1 MNSLFIIIFI
11 FYTIVDCNQE
21 KKKHDKLP
29 YIQRHVDDLKGFQI
43 FVESR
48 ANTLL
53 LMKDCFPLPIKCLMN
68 NITNLFNEYEDN
80 NRTQALALNKIFKD
94 LQNYKP
100 FCLAIK
106 HGFDIYIKKFSSIIK
121 DFNKIQSIKKNY
133 EEYNIFSKCEHEMKS
148 LKNDFNSVK
157 SDSMICLKVIERNAL
172 FLALSDKTKYI
183 EVFIE

>member
-21 KKKHDKLP
+21 KKKYDNLP
-29 YIQRHVDDLKGFQI
+29 YIQRHVDEMGGYKT

-53 LMKDCFPLPIKCLMN
+53 LMRECFPLPIKYLFN
-68 NITNLFNEYEDN
+68 NITNLFNEFEEN

-106 HGFDIYIKKFSSIIK
+106 HGMDIYIKKFSSIIK
-121 DFNKIQSIKKNY
+121 DFNKIQTIKKNY
-133 EEYNIFSKCEHEMKS
+133 EQYNIFSKCENEFQK
-148 LKNDFNSVK
+148 LTNDFNSVK

-172 FLALSDKTKYI
+172 FIALADRTKYD
-183 EVFIE
+183 EQFIQ